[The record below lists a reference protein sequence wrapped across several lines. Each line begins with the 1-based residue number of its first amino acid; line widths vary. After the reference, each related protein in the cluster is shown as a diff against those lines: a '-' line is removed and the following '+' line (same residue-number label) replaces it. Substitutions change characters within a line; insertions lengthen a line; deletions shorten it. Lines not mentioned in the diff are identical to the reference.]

1 MSSFKRIITDT
12 AEDML
17 VELKQYET
25 QHPKINAIFVKGDK
39 TNLILDKDCKSLVSP
54 PKYGVSL
61 KFN

>member
-12 AEDML
+12 AEEVL
-17 VELKQYET
+17 VEMKQYEK

-39 TNLILDKDCKSLVSP
+39 TNLILDKDCTNLVSP

-61 KFN
+61 EFN